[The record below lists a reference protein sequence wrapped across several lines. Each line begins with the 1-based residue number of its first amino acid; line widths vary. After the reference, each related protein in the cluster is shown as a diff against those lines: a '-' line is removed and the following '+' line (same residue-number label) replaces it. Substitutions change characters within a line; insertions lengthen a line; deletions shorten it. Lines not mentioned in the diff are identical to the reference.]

1 MTENKLNDIKKIA
14 VIMAGGVGDALWPRS
29 TSHAPKQFSHFIGDG
44 TMIQNTIDRLLPIID
59 LDDIY
64 IVTDKSLY
72 DVARLQ
78 LPDFNNENIIIEP
91 FGKHTAPCLGMAATV
106 LHQKLTDDTIML
118 AFPSDHIIANIREF
132 HESLETAIEFA
143 YLQKA
148 IVTIGITPTRPVS
161 NFGYVQ
167 IREDKDELGD
177 FYEQNVRLTSAFAEK
192 PDLETA
198 KRFVDSGDFLWNSG
212 IFIWRIDTFWEAV
225 KKYLPDHNRLFGI
238 MKKHVGK
245 AFFEGI
251 VEEIYRQMHAES
263 VDFAILEKAD
273 NVYVIKS
280 KFSWS
285 DLNNWDEVFR
295 LQMKD
300 ARNNFIEGSVIP
312 INIRNCYVSS
322 RDKLI
327 SIIGVEDL
335 IVVEDENAIIICRK
349 EKSDDIK
356 EIVDFMQRKHI
367 TPYL

>member
-1 MTENKLNDIKKIA
+1 
-14 VIMAGGVGDALWPRS
+14 
-29 TSHAPKQFSHFIGDG
+29 
-44 TMIQNTIDRLLPIID
+44 
-59 LDDIY
+59 
-64 IVTDKSLY
+64 
-72 DVARLQ
+72 
-78 LPDFNNENIIIEP
+78 
-91 FGKHTAPCLGMAATV
+91 
-106 LHQKLTDDTIML
+106 
-118 AFPSDHIIANIREF
+118 
-132 HESLETAIEFA
+132 
-143 YLQKA
+143 
-148 IVTIGITPTRPVS
+148 
-161 NFGYVQ
+161 
-167 IREDKDELGD
+167 
-177 FYEQNVRLTSAFAEK
+177 
-192 PDLETA
+192 
-198 KRFVDSGDFLWNSG
+198 
-212 IFIWRIDTFWEAV
+212 
-225 KKYLPDHNRLFGI
+225 

>member
-1 MTENKLNDIKKIA
+1 MTNLKVSEIKKIA

-29 TSHAPKQFSHFIGDG
+29 TGHTPKQFSHFFGNG
-44 TMIQNTIDRLLPIID
+44 TMIQNTIERLLPIIGI
-59 LDDIY
+59 DDIY
-64 IVTDKSLY
+64 IVIDKSLY
-72 DVARLQ
+72 DNIKIQ
-78 LPDFNNENIIIEP
+78 LPEFNDDNIIIEP

-106 LHQKLTDDTIML
+106 LNKKITNDTIML
-118 AFPSDHIIANIREF
+118 AFPADHIIENIREF
-132 HESLETAIEFA
+132 HNSLETAIKFA
-143 YLQKA
+143 FLQKA
-148 IVTIGITPTRPVS
+148 IVTIGITPTRPNT
-161 NFGYVQ
+161 NFGYIQ
-167 IREDKDELGD
+167 IRDDKDNLGD
-177 FYEQNVRLTSAFAEK
+177 FYDQDVRLTSAFAEK
-192 PDLETA
+192 PDKATA
-198 KRFVDSGDFLWNSG
+198 QRFIDSGDFLWNSG
-212 IFIWRIDTFWEAV
+212 IFVWRIDTFWEAF
-225 KKYLPDHNRLFGI
+225 KKYLPDHNRLFNL

-285 DLNNWDEVFR
+285 DLNNWDEVYR

-312 INIRNCYVSS
+312 INVRNCYISA
-322 RDKLI
+322 RDKMI
-327 SIIGVEDL
+327 GIIGVENL
-335 IVVEDENAIIICRK
+335 IVVEDENAIIICNR
-349 EKSDDIK
+349 EKSNDIK